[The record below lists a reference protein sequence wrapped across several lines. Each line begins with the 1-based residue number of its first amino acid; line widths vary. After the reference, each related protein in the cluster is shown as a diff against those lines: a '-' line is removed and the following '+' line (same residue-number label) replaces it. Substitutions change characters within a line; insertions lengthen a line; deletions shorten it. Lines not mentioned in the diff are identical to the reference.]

1 MRPAFTRFLAA
12 ACRTRGMSCVSLR
25 LPAAF
30 EPTNGRLC
38 IAEVAVNDERT
49 HRDCSHAIS
58 AYSIAMVRSARTS
71 TVRSASRAQSSGVLF
86 GAMAA
91 VSKPTHGTA
100 RKIAEPVFRHL
111 KAAGRD
117 RNS

>member
-30 EPTNGRLC
+30 EPTDGRLR
-38 IAEVAVNDERT
+38 IEERAANDDCA

-86 GAMAA
+86 VAMDA

-111 KAAGRD
+111 KAAGRG

>member
-12 ACRTRGMSCVSLR
+12 ACRSRGMSCVSLR

-30 EPTNGRLC
+30 EPVDGRLR
-38 IAEVAVNDERT
+38 IDERSANDDRA

-71 TVRSASRAQSSGVLF
+71 TVRSASRAQSSGVVFVAMPSLCSAGSANENERF
-86 GAMAA
+86 VGVRMGA
-91 VSKPTHGTA
+91 KWTQ
-100 RKIAEPVFRHL
+100 
-111 KAAGRD
+111 
-117 RNS
+117 